1 MLSEHERAAIRTA
14 IQEILDDEEQRYVVE
29 AARRAAALEHR
40 GSNPLGI
47 TRTPLP
53 LRMR

>member
-14 IQEILDDEEQRYVVE
+14 IQEILDDEEQRYVVD

-40 GSNPLGI
+40 GSNPFDAA
-47 TRTPLP
+47 RSP

>member
-14 IQEILDDEEQRYVVE
+14 VQEILDDEEQRYVVE

-40 GSNPLGI
+40 GSDPLNL
-47 TRTPLP
+47 RPVP

>member
-14 IQEILDDEEQRYVVE
+14 IQEVLDEEEQRYVID
-29 AARRAAALEHR
+29 AARRAAALAHR
-40 GSNPLGI
+40 GSNPLPI
-47 TRTPLP
+47 DLRPAP

>member
-14 IQEILDDEEQRYVVE
+14 IQEILDDEEQRYVVD

-40 GSNPLGI
+40 GSTLFDAS
-47 TRTPLP
+47 RSP